1 MLSSVRILNRAV
13 LTFAGAQLA
22 AVLIAMLGS
31 RAITSS
37 TAAPAGAIFAAHCG
51 LLCPVGLLVG
61 AAILVFAL
69 VIEPEGRPTI
79 AEEVAVVRRAPPK
92 RARAAALAPLLVL
105 AVAVTTVGAAHV
117 ARTAVGAREAAP
129 SGLTMGIATVA
140 LALATCVTALSLL
153 PAVWRLVGRAG
164 PRSPIADPL
173 VTGGAALVLSA
184 VVLGAG
190 IFTGDPGGAG
200 GLPGVGLF
208 GVLTRSELDL
218 RPVGYAG
225 LMAVCAYMA
234 GTVARTNVAR
244 QATVGG
250 GLVIAMLLIMFLRTS
265 TALNEAP
272 AVATTIDVN
281 APLGHVA
288 LKVLRKLTD
297 HDGDGHSAKFGGAD
311 CNDNDP
317 RINPTAVDIPG
328 NGIDED
334 CSGED
339 TPAPA
344 PRLVAT
350 AEDAATP
357 TPGAAPRP
365 TRAGPD
371 RTFNVVF
378 FTVDTLRADLG
389 FAGYPKPVSPNID
402 ALAAK
407 STVFERGY
415 SMSSYTAKSMGSMMI
430 GRYPSEAARD
440 YEHFTTYY
448 PSNIF
453 IAERAREAGV
463 HTFAGHCHYYFQWN
477 TGYQQG
483 FNVWDTSAIPP
494 GMGDN
499 DSSITSERL
508 SDLAIKMLSRP
519 DNVTPNKGDG
529 GAPPRF
535 FAWFHYFDPHAQYVR
550 HPGSP
555 PFATMEGGPPMRR
568 VYDEEVWFTD
578 KHIGRVLDHI
588 ASQPWGADTAI
599 IITADH
605 GEAFGDHGV
614 LTHGHELYEPLVRV
628 PLIVYV
634 PGVAPRR
641 MTIKRSAIDIAP
653 TIVDLVSRENKPAPE
668 LRGESLLADIYSA
681 AGAVLAERDIY
692 LDMPQ
697 GPLNDVRRAIITG
710 PTPGMKLMHFGGSR
724 YSLFDLAADPA
735 EANDLVKEEALFRP
749 AMTRM
754 QQFRGGLEE
763 IATGVIPKK

>member
-164 PRSPIADPL
+164 PQSPIADPL

-234 GTVARTNVAR
+234 GTLARTNVAR

-250 GLVIAMLLIMFLRTS
+250 GLVIATLLMMFLRTS

-357 TPGAAPRP
+357 APGAARRP
-365 TRAGPD
+365 TRRRAGSHLQRRLLHRRHVARRSRLCRLPEARLPEHRCARREEHGVRARLRDVLVHRQEHGLDDD
-371 RTFNVVF
+371 RPLPERGGAR
-378 FTVDTLRADLG
+378 LRALHDLL
-389 FAGYPKPVSPNID
+389 PEQH
-402 ALAAK
+402 LH
-407 STVFERGY
+407 R
-415 SMSSYTAKSMGSMMI
+415 
-430 GRYPSEAARD
+430 
-440 YEHFTTYY
+440 
-448 PSNIF
+448 
-453 IAERAREAGV
+453 RARPRGGRPHVRRSLSLLLPVEHGLPAGLQRLGHV
-463 HTFAGHCHYYFQWN
+463 GHPAGHGRQ
-477 TGYQQG
+477 
-483 FNVWDTSAIPP
+483 
-494 GMGDN
+494 
-499 DSSITSERL
+499 RL
-508 SDLAIKMLSRP
+508 EHHQR
-519 DNVTPNKGDG
+519 
-529 GAPPRF
+529 AP
-535 FAWFHYFDPHAQYVR
+535 Q
-550 HPGSP
+550 
-555 PFATMEGGPPMRR
+555 
-568 VYDEEVWFTD
+568 
-578 KHIGRVLDHI
+578 
-588 ASQPWGADTAI
+588 
-599 IITADH
+599 
-605 GEAFGDHGV
+605 
-614 LTHGHELYEPLVRV
+614 
-628 PLIVYV
+628 
-634 PGVAPRR
+634 
-641 MTIKRSAIDIAP
+641 
-653 TIVDLVSRENKPAPE
+653 
-668 LRGESLLADIYSA
+668 
-681 AGAVLAERDIY
+681 
-692 LDMPQ
+692 
-697 GPLNDVRRAIITG
+697 
-710 PTPGMKLMHFGGSR
+710 
-724 YSLFDLAADPA
+724 
-735 EANDLVKEEALFRP
+735 
-749 AMTRM
+749 
-754 QQFRGGLEE
+754 
-763 IATGVIPKK
+763 